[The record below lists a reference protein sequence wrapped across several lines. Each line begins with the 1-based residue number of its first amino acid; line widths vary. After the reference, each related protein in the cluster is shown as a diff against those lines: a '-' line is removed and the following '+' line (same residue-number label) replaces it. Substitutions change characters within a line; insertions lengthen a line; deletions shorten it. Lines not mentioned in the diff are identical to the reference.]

1 MKRTTLLLIV
11 AVIALGAGA
20 GWWAARPSDSG
31 WSTDDRSALA
41 AFNEGMRLQESFYH
55 LEAAEQFRAAVTRDP
70 EFVAARLMLARA
82 LAELGQKEASLAENK
97 LALAADG
104 TKLAGQELVMWE
116 IARLSAERRSDEIPA
131 ALERFAAQYP
141 DDVYTAR
148 ALASHY
154 AKRRQGDLAVKWY
167 ERTLQLAPN
176 DGPSYNMLGYIEMT
190 RGNFAAAEANLR
202 RYSFIAADQANP
214 HDSLGELYTMI
225 GRWDEAEQEFRRAL
239 ELNPRFY
246 PAYEHLSR
254 LAALRG
260 DGAEAA
266 RFIDEAGR
274 IAGTPEDQL
283 VGTRAAVRGWAALS
297 RGDHAALREAV
308 TTPSLPARNLD
319 LGLLRVI
326 AAARNGDP
334 AGARAAWQANRKLW
348 PGLDEM
354 GSGPPR
360 AMIALMET
368 VVLLA
373 EGRAAEAVELASRID
388 EQLTYNADGGEGILK
403 LTVRMFEV
411 EALAASG
418 RPAEARKLLAEV
430 EAINPVFPPAIA
442 ARAALGKG

>member
-1 MKRTTLLLIV
+1 MKRTTVLLVV
-11 AVIALGAGA
+11 AVIALVAGA
-20 GWWAARPSDSG
+20 GWWATRPPDG
-31 WSTDDRSALA
+31 AWSTDDRAALA
-41 AFNEGMRLQESFYH
+41 AFHEGMRLQESFYH
-55 LEAAEQFRAAVTRDP
+55 LEAAEQFRAALARDP
-70 EFVAARLMLARA
+70 DFVAARLQLGNA
-82 LAELGQKEASLAENK
+82 LSALGHKEAAAAENK

-131 ALERFAAQYP
+131 TLERFAALYP
-141 DDVYTAR
+141 EDVYTAR
-148 ALASHY
+148 TLASYH
-154 AKRRQGDLAVKWY
+154 AKRREGDLAVKWY
-167 ERTLQLAPN
+167 QRTLELAPN

-190 RGNFAAAEANLR
+190 RGNFTAAEANLR

-239 ELNPRFY
+239 EINPRFY
-246 PAYEHLSR
+246 PALEHLSR

-260 DGAEAA
+260 DGDTAA
-266 RFIDEAGR
+266 RYVAQAAEVTGMAGEQL
-274 IAGTPEDQL
+274 AGLQ
-283 VGTRAAVRGWAALS
+283 AAARGWAALS
-297 RGDHAALREAV
+297 RGDNAALRAAV
-308 TTPSLPARNLD
+308 ADPSLPARDLD
-319 LGLLRVI
+319 LALLRVV

-348 PGLDEM
+348 PGIEEK

-360 AMIALMET
+360 AMFALMET

-373 EGRAAEAVELASRID
+373 EGRAGEAVELATQID
-388 EQLTYNADGGEGILK
+388 GQLSYNADGGEGILK
-403 LTVRMFEV
+403 LTVRMFKV

-418 RPAEARKLLAEV
+418 RTAEAHALLAEV
-430 EAINPVFPPAIA
+430 EAISPGFPPAVA